1 MPTFAFDITEKAQD
15 YAVQTMEKMAGNAGQ
30 ESLISSLNIDAYA
43 RVEVRIA
50 GPVVDTDV
58 DYDINI
64 SSSHPEA
71 IEQIISEG
79 EQAFQ
84 EYAERASDI
93 LGLIDIAF
101 DSL

>member
-1 MPTFAFDITEKAQD
+1 MPTFAFDVTEKAQD
-15 YAVQTMEKMAGNAGQ
+15 YALQTMEKMTGNEGQ
-30 ESLISSLNIDAYA
+30 AALVSSLNIDAYA

-50 GPVVDTDV
+50 GADIDTDV

-64 SSSHPEA
+64 TSSHPEA
-71 IEQIISEG
+71 IEEIIAEG

-84 EYAERASDI
+84 EYAERAAEI
-93 LGLIDIAF
+93 LNLVKEAF